1 MANSNTKVQN
11 QQEVK
16 GFLKKVEQIGN
27 ALPHPAM
34 IFVILSLLIIVIS
47 GIVAK
52 LGVFVTYFDAKSG
65 EEVTKTAVSL
75 LNADGLRY
83 IFNNATKNFTGFAPL
98 GTVLVAMLGV
108 GVAEW
113 SGLLNVSLKKLIIG
127 VNPRLLTAI
136 VVFAGIMSNIASTAG
151 YVVVIPLGAI
161 VFAGA
166 GRHPIAGLAAAFA
179 GVSGGYSANLLIGT
193 TDPLL
198 AGITNEALTSV
209 GIDYQI
215 NATANWYF
223 MIVSTFLLIIL
234 GTLVTEKIF

>member
-1 MANSNTKVQN
+1 
-11 QQEVK
+11 
-16 GFLKKVEQIGN
+16 
-27 ALPHPAM
+27 
-34 IFVILSLLIIVIS
+34 
-47 GIVAK
+47 
-52 LGVFVTYFDAKSG
+52 
-65 EEVTKTAVSL
+65 
-75 LNADGLRY
+75 
-83 IFNNATKNFTGFAPL
+83 
-98 GTVLVAMLGV
+98 
-108 GVAEW
+108 
-113 SGLLNVSLKKLIIG
+113 
-127 VNPRLLTAI
+127 
-136 VVFAGIMSNIASTAG
+136 MSNIASTAG

-234 GTLVTEKIF
+234 GTLVTEKNS